1 MADAS
6 ALVDYI
12 LQTGRA
18 AAVSDVVRA
27 KGVSL
32 VVPAVCD
39 IEFASA
45 IRRGLRTGEIGM
57 GRAEEAVG
65 DYLDLALQR
74 YGHTALLPKIL
85 DLRENLSAYDA
96 CYVALA
102 QQLNAQLLTTDR
114 RLARAVA
121 ADPRLRVVLAG
132 HA

>member
-1 MADAS
+1 
-6 ALVDYI
+6 
-12 LQTGRA
+12 
-18 AAVSDVVRA
+18 
-27 KGVSL
+27 
-32 VVPAVCD
+32 
-39 IEFASA
+39 
-45 IRRGLRTGEIGM
+45 M